1 MKKMRGIAF
10 FCVLFLFV
18 QTIGAV
24 ESSPNGLI
32 NFDSERGLFLF
43 KKNSNVNTLK
53 LLEHFTTQKTVTYCG
68 IASAVMLLNAIGVTP
83 PIDLQHSQPDAYYFN
98 QENVFNDAVK
108 KIITPE
114 AVSKTGISLN
124 QLNQVIQS
132 YGLKTRLFFSN
143 EMDLGRFRTL
153 LKNAIRDKKFVIV
166 NFSRTDLHQKGG
178 GHHAPIAAYDEKT
191 DRFLLLDVARYKY
204 DSYWVK
210 TTDLWKATHTKA
222 DDAYR
227 GFILVRHHDI
237 NHRITTTAATA
248 PTASAISPA
257 GIA

>member
-1 MKKMRGIAF
+1 MKKMREIAF
-10 FCVLFLFV
+10 FCVLFFFV

-24 ESSPNGLI
+24 ESSSNALI
-32 NFDSERGLFLF
+32 NFDSQPGLLLF

-83 PIDLQHSQPDAYYFN
+83 PMDLQHSPPDAYYFN
-98 QENVFNDAVK
+98 QDNIFNDAVK

-114 AVSKTGISLN
+114 EVAKKGISLS

-132 YGLKTRLFFSN
+132 YGLKTKLVFSN
-143 EMDLGRFRTL
+143 EINLNRFRVL
-153 LKNAIRDKKFVIV
+153 LKDAITDKKLVIV
-166 NFSRTDLHQKGG
+166 NFSRTHLHQKGV

-204 DSYWVK
+204 DSYWIK
-210 TTDLWKATHTKA
+210 TTDLWQAIHTQA
-222 DDAYR
+222 DNTYR
-227 GFILVRHHDI
+227 GFILVFPIIFSNSREKS
-237 NHRITTTAATA
+237 T
-248 PTASAISPA
+248 
-257 GIA
+257 